1 MAKIKAR
8 ESQNVEY
15 KSSWHD
21 EYLKWICGF
30 ANAQGAVMYFG
41 VDNASRP
48 RNRNI
53 ANAFFKAGFIDA
65 WGRGYKKIREG
76 FEGAGLPMP
85 KIESAFGGVMVT
97 FQRNNVNTAIVTSQT
112 TTQNGHEIA
121 RRWPEKWPEKWPE
134 IAVSIMKAIV
144 SSNTVTIAELE
155 TATGLGHTTI
165 KKILREMQNE
175 QIIRRVGPDKGGH
188 WEIVANDGE

>member
-1 MAKIKAR
+1 MTKIKAR

-53 ANAFFKAGFIDA
+53 ANAFFKI
-65 WGRGYKKIREG
+65 
-76 FEGAGLPMP
+76 GA
-85 KIESAFGGVMVT
+85 SASSISTMMT
-97 FQRNNVNTAIVTSQT
+97 MKTS
-112 TTQNGHEIA
+112 
-121 RRWPEKWPEKWPE
+121 
-134 IAVSIMKAIV
+134 S
-144 SSNTVTIAELE
+144 
-155 TATGLGHTTI
+155 
-165 KKILREMQNE
+165 
-175 QIIRRVGPDKGGH
+175 
-188 WEIVANDGE
+188 